1 MRAADRRLQ
10 EGGGSPSPLAQL
22 ARALSE
28 RGHAASEESSAPD
41 AADAQTV
48 IVGWFVKDGHQAA
61 AGFAAARAV
70 FAGQISP
77 HFPFAE
83 SLRVRAE
90 KEAGMPAL
98 AIPPLRDEKTI
109 ADAAAKIIAH
119 FESPTAEV
127 KAAADDKGGAEE
139 KSSGL
144 KVVKSESKAAA
155 SPQEPKIRPPG
166 AAMKESAPAKPP
178 ESPGLKTAAAGA
190 KISPPGAATKT
201 VGNTSFGFA
210 GASQLKPAQLHA
222 AAESLKKGDLDS
234 AEKMLPSLD
243 ERRPSIGDALPTKIA
258 AQSPLA
264 RVLWLRLQIQLRQ
277 LGGAGAGDLEQI
289 RRALTLMKRELP
301 ALSSEDL
308 AQSGASEFTA
318 ALNARLNIGDAM

>member
-98 AIPPLRDEKTI
+98 AIPPLRDEKTA

-119 FESPTAEV
+119 FNLP
-127 KAAADDKGGAEE
+127 AEE
-139 KSSGL
+139 KS
-144 KVVKSESKAAA
+144 
-155 SPQEPKIRPPG
+155 
-166 AAMKESAPAKPP
+166 
-178 ESPGLKTAAAGA
+178 PGLKMAAGKKA
-190 KISPPGAATKT
+190 GSS
-201 VGNTSFGFA
+201 SFGLA
-210 GASQLKPAQLHA
+210 GTSQLKPAQLQAVA
-222 AAESLKKGDLDS
+222 AALKKGDLDE
-234 AEKMLPSLD
+234 AEKIMPKLD
-243 ERRPSIGDALPTKIA
+243 ERRPDIGDSLPARIA
-258 AQSPLA
+258 EQPPLA
-264 RVLWLRLQIQLRQ
+264 RVLWLRMLIQLRQ
-277 LGGAGAGDLEQI
+277 LGGAGASDIEQI

-318 ALNARLNIGDAM
+318 ALNARLNIGDTI